1 MGAVFNTLP
10 LSETENLSNISPNR
24 ADWLTSHADATGL
37 AVVEVERL
45 WNRFKQLT
53 GSKDQTKLYP
63 DSSTV
68 ANELSNDIFVKNF
81 LKHIPRP
88 KSDISSIPFG
98 TFIIVMQWIDSAS
111 VQNKLAAIYHYLNNG
126 EPIDSFMISKLLKHV
141 YRDAKED
148 EIRALSLQFM
158 QQLGGND
165 QAKVNMSQF
174 IMGVQRAIPPNELD
188 ELLKFDIIP
197 VHLLD
202 EASVL
207 PSLQGSA
214 TNIRSID
221 NFGSNDQVSDE
232 QLRQIANQ
240 VANKDWSRL
249 AVTLGFLEYDIE
261 SYKVT
266 NGNDSAATML
276 ELLRTWREQSG
287 STATK
292 SRLKRHLNESG
303 FPELTYILN

>member
-1 MGAVFNTLP
+1 
-10 LSETENLSNISPNR
+10 
-24 ADWLTSHADATGL
+24 
-37 AVVEVERL
+37 
-45 WNRFKQLT
+45 
-53 GSKDQTKLYP
+53 
-63 DSSTV
+63 
-68 ANELSNDIFVKNF
+68 
-81 LKHIPRP
+81 
-88 KSDISSIPFG
+88 
-98 TFIIVMQWIDSAS
+98 MQWIDSAS

>member
-10 LSETENLSNISPNR
+10 LSETENLSNVSPNR

-53 GSKDQTKLYP
+53 GSRDQTKIYP
-63 DSSTV
+63 ESSTV
-68 ANELSNDIFVKNF
+68 AHELSNDIFVKNF
-81 LKHIPRP
+81 LKHIPRS
-88 KSDISSIPFG
+88 KSDINSIPFG
-98 TFIIVMQWIDSAS
+98 NFIIVMQWIDSAT
-111 VQNKLAAIYHYLNNG
+111 VQDKLAAIYHYLNNG

-141 YRDAKED
+141 YRDAKDD
-148 EIRALSLQFM
+148 EIKALSLQFM

-165 QAKVNMSQF
+165 QVKINMSQF
-174 IMGVQRAIPPNELD
+174 IMGVQRAIPPNELE

-197 VHLLD
+197 AHLLD

-207 PSLQGSA
+207 PSLQGSSS
-214 TNIRSID
+214 NIRSLD

-240 VANKDWSRL
+240 VANRDWSRL
-249 AVTLGFLEYDIE
+249 AVALGFLEYDIE

-266 NGNDSAATML
+266 NNNDSAAAML

-287 STATK
+287 SAATK
-292 SRLKRHLNESG
+292 NRLKRHLDESG